1 MPEIDDEGRACDQSE
16 SQRARAADHS
26 RLILGERARSRDR
39 IQRASQSFD
48 ISCSQAETIVI
59 DKDPL
64 PNHQRPATII
74 LNSQEFYR
82 SYFMENNSV
91 ETDKDI
97 EIRDIRIESLKGGT
111 GCLRGRNI
119 QTHSRTI

>member
-48 ISCSQAETIVI
+48 ITSSQAETIVI

-74 LNSQEFYR
+74 LNSLEFYR

-91 ETDKDI
+91 ETDI
-97 EIRDIRIESLKGGT
+97 EVQDIRIESLKGGT